1 MKNKY
6 IAIGIVSLII
16 ILLILGIVYLLND
29 NSDNKLDNNN
39 NKDVETKIE
48 NDINNDNENKIKNE
62 EKENM
67 NNNIKH
73 HAEIVVKN
81 YGTIKVELDA
91 ENAPITVGNFIKLAK
106 EGFYDGLTF
115 HRIISGFMIQGGDPL
130 GNGMGGS
137 NENIKGEFYINGVNN
152 KISHKRGVISMA
164 RAQAYDSASSQF
176 FIVHE
181 DSEFLDG
188 QYAGF
193 GKVTS
198 GMEVVDKICDDIKVE
213 DNNGTV
219 LKENQPIIEKVTIV
233 D

>member
-6 IAIGIVSLII
+6 VVIGIISLII
-16 ILLILGIVYLLND
+16 VLLVVGVIYLLND
-29 NSDNKLDNNN
+29 NKDNEKLNNTN
-39 NKDVETKIE
+39 TEKIE
-48 NDINNDNENKIKNE
+48 NSIENKINNE

-67 NNNIKH
+67 NNNVKH

-81 YGTIKVELDA
+81 YGTIKVELD
-91 ENAPITVGNFIKLAK
+91 EKNAPITVENFIKLAN
-106 EGFYDGLTF
+106 EGFYNGLTF

-130 GNGMGGS
+130 GDGTGGAK
-137 NENIKGEFYINGVNN
+137 ENIKGEFYINGVNN
-152 KISHKRGVISMA
+152 EISHKRGVISMA
-164 RAQAYDSASSQF
+164 RSQMYDSASSQF

-193 GKVTS
+193 GKVTN
-198 GMEVVDKICDDIKVE
+198 GMEVVDKICENIKVE
-213 DNNGTV
+213 DNNGKV
-219 LKENQPIIEKVTIV
+219 LKENQPIIERVTIL